1 MRFLALWFLGVI
13 VIYNGLTDAGYYGPE
28 TSLIFMPVWSIVLSC
43 GVLLAATLIGLPI
56 RIPAVSRLWHDRVF
70 GRVVT
75 AAAAALGCLVIWR
88 AYSAGQHATFA
99 DAMLALC
106 GLIAIEFA
114 VIYCPEL
121 RKA

>member
-1 MRFLALWFLGVI
+1 MRYLALWFLGVLM
-13 VIYNGLTDAGYYGPE
+13 IYNGLTDAGYYGPE
-28 TSLIFMPVWSIVLSC
+28 MSLIFVPVWSIVLSC

-70 GRVVT
+70 WRLVT
-75 AAAAALGCLVIWR
+75 AVALGCVVIWR

-99 DAMLALC
+99 DEMLALC

-114 VIYCPEL
+114 VIYCPVL